1 MNFNLIGEMV
11 TNDIGLTRS
20 TLDVM
25 DCPDLR
31 AHLIV
36 YEGMVN
42 IQSIATHFHVTYYE
56 QLIDN
61 R

>member
-1 MNFNLIGEMV
+1 MF

-20 TLDVM
+20 TLDGM

-42 IQSIATHFHVTYYE
+42 NE

>member
-1 MNFNLIGEMV
+1 MNFNLRGEMV

-42 IQSIATHFHVTYYE
+42 IQSIATHFTFMLH
-56 QLIDN
+56 IMSN
-61 R
+61 

>member
-1 MNFNLIGEMV
+1 MV

-20 TLDVM
+20 TLDGM